1 MLSAKK
7 WNQPQYERDWHEKP
21 EVRHLPQSKGN
32 CRMKTVPKQGDIAH
46 FIYKK
51 KLVMKGI
58 VHSDGF
64 ETGIYHQIH
73 HSCNIGKNREHT
85 TSPEFAWVD
94 ITEVGLSE
102 DVRHTG
108 QQTWIMWTEDMRI

>member
-1 MLSAKK
+1 
-7 WNQPQYERDWHEKP
+7 
-21 EVRHLPQSKGN
+21 
-32 CRMKTVPKQGDIAH
+32 
-46 FIYKK
+46 
-51 KLVMKGI
+51 MKGI
-58 VHSDGF
+58 VHSEGF

-85 TSPEFAWVD
+85 ASPEFAWVD

-108 QQTWIMWTEDMRI
+108 Q

>member
-1 MLSAKK
+1 MRCIITGYALRMGFVIGCLVIRK
-7 WNQPQYERDWHEKP
+7 EKLKCN
-21 EVRHLPQSKGN
+21 V
-32 CRMKTVPKQGDIAH
+32 H

-58 VHSDGF
+58 VHSKGF

-85 TSPEFAWVD
+85 ASPEFAWVD

-108 QQTWIMWTEDMRI
+108 QQTWITWKDDMLI